1 MEENKITLIDTF
13 GENSFHEI
21 FNAAF
26 LLSVLNIY
34 QTVIY
39 LVRKVVSKI
48 KKSFSLRSR
57 EQKFTMNM

>member
-34 QTVIY
+34 QTV
-39 LVRKVVSKI
+39 V
-48 KKSFSLRSR
+48 
-57 EQKFTMNM
+57 